1 MSKVNKNT
9 KSITRDLK
17 IDETGKKNTKY
28 SDIPLNSVT
37 QKFIKEPLTIEALN
51 RKMKEMNNEVS
62 KQNDEEGSKQKKNR
76 KQEEKAIFFD
86 IFIKPKEKKIEE
98 IVEKRKQKQ
107 NASVTPVDKEKP
119 EKTYISNKVVDNG
132 KILGMNNTSSQTNAN
147 FAKFTTSTITTTKES
162 KQIKKYPNED
172 IMKTNIVSFLKTD
185 SFNDIGILNNFLHQ
199 KYILSKSSNDLSKKN
214 YFNQLIQIRPPEGIN
229 AVVASPLMDSK
240 GWAPSIP
247 SVNIDK
253 LNTNLN
259 DLMTRAKG
267 GIKAGDITKEAHMA
281 FYLGIMNEEE
291 KKYENALKFYKK
303 YFLSAKLLQDIYGT
317 ELALNRIAVLFS
329 NIYDYNQSI
338 YYNEKHKEITTHN
351 LNGFVAFYNCGVC
364 YRILERFDESI
375 KNFETALKM
384 SEEEN
389 DLESYTLCL
398 AQLAIS
404 HIFQGNVN
412 AFVEHSEEFFN
423 KNKSLNH
430 IEMELEM
437 QGLSGFVYNF
447 CNNYDDAK
455 DFYDNALKKAVDCE
469 NERAKAIALCNIG
482 VIEAEKDF
490 DEFLA
495 GLNSDE

>member
-1 MSKVNKNT
+1 
-9 KSITRDLK
+9 
-17 IDETGKKNTKY
+17 
-28 SDIPLNSVT
+28 
-37 QKFIKEPLTIEALN
+37 
-51 RKMKEMNNEVS
+51 
-62 KQNDEEGSKQKKNR
+62 
-76 KQEEKAIFFD
+76 
-86 IFIKPKEKKIEE
+86 
-98 IVEKRKQKQ
+98 
-107 NASVTPVDKEKP
+107 
-119 EKTYISNKVVDNG
+119 
-132 KILGMNNTSSQTNAN
+132 
-147 FAKFTTSTITTTKES
+147 
-162 KQIKKYPNED
+162 
-172 IMKTNIVSFLKTD
+172 
-185 SFNDIGILNNFLHQ
+185 
-199 KYILSKSSNDLSKKN
+199 
-214 YFNQLIQIRPPEGIN
+214 
-229 AVVASPLMDSK
+229 MDSK

-364 YRILERFDESI
+364 YRILERFDDSI

-404 HIFQGNVN
+404 HIFLGNVN

-437 QGLSGFVYNF
+437 QNLSGFIYNF

-469 NERAKAIALCNIG
+469 NERSKAIALCNIG
-482 VIEAEKDF
+482 IIEAEKDF
-490 DEFLA
+490 DEFIS
-495 GLNSDE
+495 GLNNDE